1 MNGHYSKMEMIE
13 EREVNL
19 TTNQYKLSYQKK
31 KKSAKGIS
39 VWLWQK
45 VCSERQFRRK
55 YNDTIMVRLDIELS
69 CFHQFNTVLL
79 HSKESANID

>member
-31 KKSAKGIS
+31 KKRKNKWIEPQYSIGDN
-39 VWLWQK
+39 
-45 VCSERQFRRK
+45 SENRTEQNF
-55 YNDTIMVRLDIELS
+55 
-69 CFHQFNTVLL
+69 
-79 HSKESANID
+79 KEMITENFPY